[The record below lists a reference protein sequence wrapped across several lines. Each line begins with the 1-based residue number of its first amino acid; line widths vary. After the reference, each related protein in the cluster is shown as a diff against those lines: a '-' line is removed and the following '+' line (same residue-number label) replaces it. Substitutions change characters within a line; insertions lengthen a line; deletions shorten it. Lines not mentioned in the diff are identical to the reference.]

1 MGTITR
7 LQDILHGRNVICKE
21 QAVAKLRHRPPTS
34 ADERGA
40 RIQQYRLKAEELRMI
55 AEDVILFE
63 TKQTLLSLSCSYEYM
78 ADALERMRLP
88 ES

>member
-7 LQDILHGRNVICKE
+7 LQDILHGRNVIREE
-21 QAVAKLRHRPPTS
+21 QAVAKLRHRPPMG

-40 RIQQYRLKAEELRMI
+40 RIQQYRLKAEELRTI

-63 TKQTLLSLSCSYEYM
+63 TK
-78 ADALERMRLP
+78 
-88 ES
+88 